1 MLHFS
6 DYIFALLLQ
15 GTVWYSMFK
24 WSVVANLTS
33 SLGYDASSLGNHEF
47 DDGVN
52 DIEAFSDAIKDSYPM
67 LACNLDM
74 SRVPELQKIIKPYI
88 LKEFRGETIA
98 IVGYVTPDTKELSDT
113 GNVEFI
119 DEVTSLRQTVKELKN
134 QNIKIIVALGHSGYT
149 KDLEIAEKVSLISLV
164 FTYSASNLVLQKLV
178 ILYSI
183 DGFEFFL
190 KCK

>member
-1 MLHFS
+1 M
-6 DYIFALLLQ
+6 
-15 GTVWYSMFK
+15 
-24 WSVVANLTS
+24 ANLTS

-47 DDGVN
+47 DDGVD
-52 DIEAFSDAIKDSYPM
+52 DIEAFSDAIKGSYPM

-119 DEVTSLRQTVKELKN
+119 DEMTLFKLLLHLSVVKHDLLQTR
-134 QNIKIIVALGHSGYT
+134 
-149 KDLEIAEKVSLISLV
+149 LI
-164 FTYSASNLVLQKLV
+164 YP
-178 ILYSI
+178 
-183 DGFEFFL
+183 GFL
-190 KCK
+190 PL

>member
-1 MLHFS
+1 
-6 DYIFALLLQ
+6 
-15 GTVWYSMFK
+15 MFK
-24 WSVVANLTS
+24 WSVVANLTA

-88 LKEFRGETIA
+88 LKEIHGETIA

-164 FTYSASNLVLQKLV
+164 FTYGASNLVLQKLV

>member
-88 LKEFRGETIA
+88 LKEIHGETIA

-149 KDLEIAEKVSLISLV
+149 KDLEIAEKVSLISFP